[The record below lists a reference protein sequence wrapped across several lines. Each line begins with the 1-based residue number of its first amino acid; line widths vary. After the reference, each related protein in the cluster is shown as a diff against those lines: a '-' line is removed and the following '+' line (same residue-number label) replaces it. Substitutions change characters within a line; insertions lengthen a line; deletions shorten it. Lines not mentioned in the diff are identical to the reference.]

1 MASCINHALAN
12 EIFLAH
18 TSRERGID
26 QAIVE
31 IAKMHWF
38 INGTMVEIWK
48 PWKEKAHQTWFNGQ
62 KYIHV
67 VNIILDYHDLLIY
80 I

>member
-31 IAKMHWF
+31 NCQDALVYKRD
-38 INGTMVEIWK
+38 NGWNLETMQGK
-48 PWKEKAHQTWFNGQ
+48 GT
-62 KYIHV
+62 
-67 VNIILDYHDLLIY
+67 LDMV
-80 I
+80 

>member
-1 MASCINHALAN
+1 MPLQMKFSWPTPQEKGVLIRQL
-12 EIFLAH
+12 LK
-18 TSRERGID
+18 
-26 QAIVE
+26 

-48 PWKEKAHQTWFNGQ
+48 PWKEKAHYTWFNGQ

-67 VNIILDYHDLLIY
+67 VNIILDHYGLLIY